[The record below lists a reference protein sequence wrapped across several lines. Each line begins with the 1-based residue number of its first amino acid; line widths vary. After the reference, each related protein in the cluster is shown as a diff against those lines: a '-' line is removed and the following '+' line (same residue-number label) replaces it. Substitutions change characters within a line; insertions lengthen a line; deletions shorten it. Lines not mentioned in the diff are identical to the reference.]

1 MFEKITFEY
10 NGLDFADDLRVN
22 EIKGRG
28 LTPSDVSTIEVPGMT
43 GVHATR
49 KTRQPRYIEIKFTI
63 VGTSLTDLRNKINL
77 MSERLDLDEVA
88 PLVFSDE
95 PDKTYYAIMVDAT
108 DDDEIKNYGMGTF
121 VFFCPDPYKYGPEQT
136 ATLNTETGSIV
147 NVAGTAPTTPIFDL
161 TTSSLST
168 YAIVSN
174 QFDEYSMLGE
184 VLDFDDSPYEKYAR
198 IFEHNMQNVTNWTPA
213 NAGETDEFDTGT
225 VAREFID
232 GKNYF
237 VPTSY
242 GTPSAG
248 LYGPTLKRSLPKPL
262 QDFRVEADVQ
272 FYNASNK
279 AMVGDLAM
287 YVLDV
292 NGKILARFSLRDTQ
306 SGSARV
312 IALSRIGGYGDPN
325 RKQIINEYGDKV
337 TTWNSFD
344 GVIRLEREGTKWT
357 AYLGKYREDGTHH
370 SRMTRYQW
378 DTKEKHLTAATQ
390 VVFAFS
396 KRSETPA
403 PIMRVGAVRVDE
415 INAEAGVPYI
425 VREGDTLTFDHG
437 DREEGYR
444 INGEPVTR
452 LKNFGATQFKLRP
465 GENVLALEPGGTF
478 TGTVRWRDA
487 YK

>member
-1 MFEKITFEY
+1 MITFEY
-10 NGLDFADDLRVN
+10 NGIDFAGSIRVT

-28 LTPSDVSTIEVPGMT
+28 LTPSDVSTIDIPGMT
-43 GVHATR
+43 GVHAAR
-49 KTRQPRYIEIKFTI
+49 KKRLPRAIEIKFI
-63 VGTSLTDLRNKINL
+63 VEGSDTTDLRNKINTL
-77 MSERLDLDEVA
+77 SERLDLDEVA

-95 PDKTYYAIMVDAT
+95 PDKTYYAIMVNAT
-108 DDDEIKNYGMGTF
+108 DDDEIRSYGMGTF
-121 VFFCPDPYKYGPEQT
+121 TFLCPDPYKYGEEQIV
-136 ATLNTETGSIV
+136 TLNTETGTIV
-147 NVAGTAPTTPIFDL
+147 NVAGTAPTTPIFEL
-161 TTSSLST
+161 ESNSLST
-168 YAIVSN
+168 YALVTN
-174 QFDEYSMLGE
+174 QFDEYNMIGE
-184 VLDFDDSPYEKYAR
+184 MLDFEDTPYERYKR

-213 NAGETDEFDTGT
+213 NPGETDEAETGT

-237 VPTSY
+237 VPTSF

-248 LYGPTLKRSLPKPL
+248 LYGPSFKRSLPKPL
-262 QDFRVEADVQ
+262 QNFRVEADVQ

-279 AMVGDLAM
+279 QMVGDLAM

-306 SGSARV
+306 AGSARV

-337 TTWNSFD
+337 TTWNSFN
-344 GVIRLEREGTKWT
+344 GFLQLEREGTKWT
-357 AYLGKYREDGTHH
+357 AYLGKYMEDGRRH
-370 SRMTRYQW
+370 SRMRRVTW
-378 DTKEKHLTAATQ
+378 DTGENHQTAATQ
-390 VVFAFS
+390 IVFAFT
-396 KRSETPA
+396 KRSQYPA

-415 INAEAGVPYI
+415 IAQEAGVPYI
-425 VREGDTLTFDHG
+425 VEEGDTITLDHA
-437 DREEGYR
+437 DKEEGYR
-444 INGEPVTR
+444 VNGDPQTR

-465 GENVLALEPGGTF
+465 GENVLAIEPGGTF